1 MGIYGALSNAVS
13 GLRAQAFALENI
25 SGNIANSQTAGFKR
39 IDTDFLDM
47 IPDAPQSR
55 QTAGSVLAQSRST
68 NSVQG
73 DVKTVSTETN
83 MAINGNG
90 FFVVEPSIGQ
100 VDGSAVFAGADYY
113 TRRGDFDL
121 DKSGYLVNGAG
132 YYLKGLPIDPV
143 TQNISGSV
151 PEPLRVSNTFMP
163 ASATSRVTYQLN
175 LPLFPKTAAYQ
186 ASQAVGDELFD
197 TSGFVNAPA
206 MEPAAMRGSTT
217 LDGGAVASTVMPVG
231 ETLTLT
237 VGGTTTVFNFVNGPT
252 ANPDEIDVTATT
264 SAALAE
270 LQTKFQATAG
280 AGAAT
285 VALNSENQI
294 AIGLN
299 DGGANPLTVST
310 TATGLGLPASPVTA
324 NARANTVSAADSAA
338 FVDQSVAGGAIT
350 AYSESGASANV
361 QMRWAKVSS
370 AASDGA
376 DVWNLF
382 VLTDGAAQDADT
394 MWTRYGGDFVFDS
407 SGRPSPAIRQ
417 TTLQNL
423 QVNGVTLG
431 TVTLNHGANGLTQFA
446 DSNGTAEVTALNQN
460 GFAAGEFVS
469 VAVNNNGRVVVSYN
483 NGQQLEVAQV
493 VVANFNAANQLK
505 RMDGG
510 VFAATSESGEPIL
523 DNDGGIIGA
532 SLEASNT
539 DISEEFTKLIITQ
552 QAYAAGTRIVSSA
565 DEMLRE
571 ALNMVR

>member
-47 IPDAPQSR
+47 IPDAPQTR

-197 TSGFVNAPA
+197 ASGFVNSPA
-206 MEPAAMRGSTT
+206 LQPATLRGSET
-217 LDGGAVASTVMPVG
+217 LAGGALASTVSNDG
-231 ETLTLT
+231 DTLALT
-237 VGGTTTVFNFVNGPT
+237 VGGTTTTFTFTDTPLV
-252 ANPDEIDVTATT
+252 ATDLDRAGT
-264 SAALAE
+264 IADAIADIQAALG
-270 LQTKFQATAG
+270 AT
-280 AGAAT
+280 AT
-285 VALNSENQI
+285 VALNADGQI
-294 AIGLN
+294 EVTA
-299 DGGANPLTVST
+299 ANSTDSLTVASE
-310 TATGLGLPASPVTA
+310 ATGLGLPASPMTA
-324 NARANTVSAADSAA
+324 NPRANTVSAADSAS

-350 AYSESGASANV
+350 AYSQSGASANV

-376 DVWNLF
+376 DIWNLF
-382 VLTDGAAQDADT
+382 VLTDGAAQDAET

-407 SGRPSPAIRQ
+407 SGRPSPEIRQ
-417 TTLQNL
+417 TMLEDL
-423 QVNGVTLG
+423 EVNGVTLG

-510 VFAATSESGEPIL
+510 LFAATSESGEPIL
-523 DNDGGIIGA
+523 DQDGGIIGA

-565 DEMLRE
+565 DEMLKE

>member
-73 DVKTVSTETN
+73 DVKSVATETN

-132 YYLKGLPIDPV
+132 YFLKGLPIDPV

-151 PEPLRVSNTFMP
+151 PEPLRISNTFMP
-163 ASATSRVTYQLN
+163 ASPTSRVTYQLN

-186 ASQAVGDELFD
+186 ASQTVGDELFRTD
-197 TSGFVNAPA
+197 SFVNAPA
-206 MEPAAMRGSTT
+206 LEPAAMRGSATV
-217 LDGGAVASTVMPVG
+217 DGGALASSVMPVG
-231 ETLTLT
+231 ETLALT
-237 VGGTTTVFNFVNGPT
+237 VGGTTTTFTFVNGPT
-252 ANPDEIDVTATT
+252 ANPDEIDVTATL

-280 AGAAT
+280 AGTAT
-285 VALNSENQI
+285 VGLNAENQVVI
-294 AIGLN
+294 DLA
-299 DGGANPLTVST
+299 DAGANSLTVAASDS
-310 TATGLGLPASPVTA
+310 GLGFPTSAVTA
-324 NARANTVSAADSAA
+324 NPRAITVSAADSAA

-382 VLTDGAAQDADT
+382 VMTDGAAQDAET

-417 TTLQNL
+417 TMLQDL

-446 DSNGTAEVTALNQN
+446 DSNGTAEVTSLNQN
-460 GFAAGEFVS
+460 GYAAGEFVS

-493 VVANFNAANQLK
+493 VTANFNAANQLK

-510 VFAATSESGEPIL
+510 VFAATSDSGEPIL

-532 SLEASNT
+532 SIEASNT

-565 DEMLRE
+565 DEMLQE